1 MIRLSVICIV
11 KNETELVKKQEQ
23 LKNQTFQEFEFIGI
37 TGGTIPE
44 AWNRGIAKA
53 HGEIL
58 VFTETDA
65 KPVGENWLA
74 ELVSAINDDKTI
86 VKGLEITNTPLDFSN
101 LAVHRRAFDAIELD
115 KNFKWAEDTELF
127 CRLKE
132 NGYKFNQLHSAPV
145 IHFSKPGSEIFIR
158 RSFRYGL
165 YRSKMHH
172 RFSDPVELAS
182 PVIVLK
188 TIIALL
194 ISQIGFWAGQIYSI
208 FEKKITSRRIK
219 ST

>member
-1 MIRLSVICIV
+1 MIRLSVICIA
-11 KNETELVKKQEQ
+11 KNETELVKKREQ

-44 AWNRGIAKA
+44 AWNRGIAKSQ
-53 HGEIL
+53 GEIL

-65 KPVGENWLA
+65 KPVDENWLA
-74 ELVSAINDDKTI
+74 ELESAINDEKTI
-86 VKGLEITNTPLDFSN
+86 VKGLEITGTPLDFSN
-101 LAVHRRAFDAIELD
+101 LAVHRKVFDAIEFD
-115 KNFKWAEDTELF
+115 TNFKWAEDTELF

-132 NGYKFNQLHSAPV
+132 NGYKFDQLHSAPV
-145 IHFSKPGSEIFIR
+145 IHFSKLGSETFLR

-165 YRSKMHH
+165 YRSKMRH

-182 PVIVLK
+182 PVIALK

-194 ISQIGFWAGQIYSI
+194 ISQIGFFAGQIYSI
-208 FEKKITSRRIK
+208 FENITSRRMK
-219 ST
+219 SI